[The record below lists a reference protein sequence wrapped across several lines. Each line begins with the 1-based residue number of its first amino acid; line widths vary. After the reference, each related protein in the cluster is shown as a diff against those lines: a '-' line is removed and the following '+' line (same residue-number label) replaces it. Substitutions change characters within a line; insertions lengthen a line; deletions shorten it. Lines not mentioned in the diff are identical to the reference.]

1 VAQWLRTLAA
11 LQEDQSSIPSSH
23 LGSSLLYL
31 ILAPGGS
38 DILPLL
44 DWGSCTNG
52 KEAVCLPITNTAAQ
66 RSAQPRGEHSSAMY
80 TQPPQDFSWFLW
92 GPSEI
97 SLPPRAF
104 LSLELPEAHFKTPD
118 SWVSDRWKQKVRVRH
133 TVYLWARRLA
143 GSSGSSTQPFSAM

>member
-1 VAQWLRTLAA
+1 MPTHWNYAGKAVDMCDNIDEPQRPSAVACELAQWLRTLAA

-80 TQPPQDFSWFLW
+80 TQPPQDFSWFL
-92 GPSEI
+92 
-97 SLPPRAF
+97 
-104 LSLELPEAHFKTPD
+104 
-118 SWVSDRWKQKVRVRH
+118 
-133 TVYLWARRLA
+133 
-143 GSSGSSTQPFSAM
+143 